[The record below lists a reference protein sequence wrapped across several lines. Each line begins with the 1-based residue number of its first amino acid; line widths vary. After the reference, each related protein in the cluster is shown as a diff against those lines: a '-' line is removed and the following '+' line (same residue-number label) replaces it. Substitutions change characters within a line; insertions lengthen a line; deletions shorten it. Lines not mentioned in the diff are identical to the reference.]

1 MHDVVV
7 LVPGFVDAGAGGRQR
22 TGGTITLVR
31 GRPNLLVDTGDPVQ
45 QGHLLD
51 ALTRQGLSPVDIAYI
66 INTHG
71 HLDHV
76 GNNGLFPHA
85 TFVLD
90 CDLSHEG
97 EYWQHDFAA
106 GTLDIPAD
114 DGGPPVRVIR
124 ATGHTDHD
132 VVVLV
137 ATAQGRIAI
146 AGDLFEHAGDDA
158 DRAWERWSRDPV
170 TQRISR
176 NRVALMADYIV
187 PGHGQIFASS
197 TVRSSP

>member
-1 MHDVVV
+1 MHRVIV
-7 LVPGFVDAGAGGRQR
+7 LIEGFVEDTALGRQR
-22 TGGTITLVR
+22 AGGTVTLVR

-45 QGHLLD
+45 QDQLLA
-51 ALTRQGLSPVDIAYI
+51 ALTGEGLSPADIAYV

-90 CDLSHEG
+90 CDVAHEG
-97 EYWQHDFAA
+97 AYWQHDFAA
-106 GTLDIPAD
+106 GALDLPAED
-114 DGGPPVRVIR
+114 DGPPVRLIR

-132 VVVLV
+132 LVVLV

-146 AGDLFEHAGDDA
+146 AGDLFEHAGDEA
-158 DRAWERWSRDPV
+158 DHAWERWSRDPV
-170 TQRISR
+170 AQRISR
-176 NRVALMADYIV
+176 NRVALMAEYIV
-187 PGHGQIFASS
+187 PGHGAMFASS
-197 TVRSSP
+197 TVRSSR